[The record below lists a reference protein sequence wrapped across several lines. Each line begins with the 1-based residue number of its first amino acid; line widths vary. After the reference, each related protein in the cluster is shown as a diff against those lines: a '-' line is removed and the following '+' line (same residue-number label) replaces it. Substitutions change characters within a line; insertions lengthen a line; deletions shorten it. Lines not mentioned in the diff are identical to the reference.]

1 MITQTNKELQN
12 LYSIDEHYLNSLY
25 QKATSLSIEEQI
37 NAELEI
43 SKLLSPVIP
52 SFSYDYFNPPWLK
65 DCKFDDNIWFIERS
79 KNLKK

>member
-1 MITQTNKELQN
+1 MVKMITQTNKELQN

-52 SFSYDYFNPPWLK
+52 WR
-65 DCKFDDNIWFIERS
+65 IQT
-79 KNLKK
+79 